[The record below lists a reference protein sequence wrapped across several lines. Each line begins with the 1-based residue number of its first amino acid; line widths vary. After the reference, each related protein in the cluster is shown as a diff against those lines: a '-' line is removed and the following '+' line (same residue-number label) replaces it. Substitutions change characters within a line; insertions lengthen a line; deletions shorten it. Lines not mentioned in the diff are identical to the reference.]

1 MSSIATL
8 AGAHSRIAEIQSRF
22 APSSVRATT
31 ATRTIDTASFDDVM
45 SNLLGS
51 TATDTEGSTIDLTS
65 LTSVLS
71 SLPTRRSGALASALG
86 TTTGTS
92 GNGPTGADAVAA
104 AKLYLGVD
112 YVWGGTDPSKGLDCS
127 GLVQRAYRDLGI
139 ELPRVSYD
147 QAKVGTKVDSIEQA
161 RPGDLVAF
169 GSPVDHIGIYVGD
182 GKMIQAPHTGDV
194 VRISDIKRPIT
205 AIRRVIPDDAASA
218 SGINAT
224 SLAAA
229 TGRTTTTGGSTG
241 IAGGEPYEQLFQA
254 AGAKYGLNPRLL
266 AAVAKAESN
275 FDPSARSG
283 AGAVGLMQFMPATAA
298 GMGID
303 PTDPAQAID
312 GAAKY
317 LRTQLDRF
325 GSVDLA
331 LAAYNAGPGAV
342 QRAGG
347 IPPYAETRN
356 YVTKILG
363 LLGNQSPTTSPT
375 LVGSTNGVLT

>member
-51 TATDTEGSTIDLTS
+51 TAADTEGSTIDLTS

-224 SLAAA
+224 SLAAV

-241 IAGGEPYEQLFQA
+241 IAGAEPYEQLFQA